1 MDSEETTDASEQWRM
16 ERYRALAR
24 RAEQSAE
31 AVWTNARVLIPLAAA
46 LFAPLVWIECPDEY
60 DLLVLSGPSLLLVAL
75 WAVLAEGCL
84 LRKRRLERS
93 VAEVEQ
99 RAGLTPAI
107 SEGGQAAARLG
118 RWALA
123 AAFAGLWL
131 AAWQYRRPCEEAP
144 PPMNQTRALPA
155 LESAIHS
162 PA

>member
-75 WAVLAEGCL
+75 STQTVVLGWP
-84 LRKRRLERS
+84 
-93 VAEVEQ
+93 
-99 RAGLTPAI
+99 TPARAM
-107 SEGGQAAARLG
+107 SAP
-118 RWALA
+118 W
-123 AAFAGLWL
+123 FANTLL
-131 AAWQYRRPCEEAP
+131 
-144 PPMNQTRALPA
+144 L
-155 LESAIHS
+155 
-162 PA
+162 